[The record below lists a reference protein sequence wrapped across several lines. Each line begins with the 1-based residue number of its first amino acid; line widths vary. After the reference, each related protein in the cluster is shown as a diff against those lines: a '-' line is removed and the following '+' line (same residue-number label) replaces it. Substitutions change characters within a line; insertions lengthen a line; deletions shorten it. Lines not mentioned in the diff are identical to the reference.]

1 MSIASNHIMY
11 KAKGVM
17 WCQEYNF
24 VKAHFLNVLGDTTE
38 VVIIQ
43 ATVPITWLCAMEESL
58 GVSSYSVTIPF
69 YLLAFFPAV
78 ARIKHTSYVV
88 PD

>member
-1 MSIASNHIMY
+1 MVSRIQLCESSFF
-11 KAKGVM
+11 KCTWK
-17 WCQEYNF
+17 Q
-24 VKAHFLNVLGDTTE
+24 TE

-58 GVSSYSVTIPF
+58 GVSLSYNVTIPF
-69 YLLAFFPAV
+69 YLLAFFPAE

>member
-1 MSIASNHIMY
+1 MSRIQFRESSLFKCAWRQI
-11 KAKGVM
+11 
-17 WCQEYNF
+17 
-24 VKAHFLNVLGDTTE
+24 E

-43 ATVPITWLCAMEESL
+43 ATVSYGCSAMEESL
-58 GVSSYSVTIPF
+58 DVSLSYSVTIPF